1 MKESFWGAAVV
12 VMGIVAIFFIY
23 FFQSITNTD
32 EHNYHL
38 LKETTEAA
46 MYDALDL
53 AAYRDSGTIRID
65 REKFVENFLR
75 RFAESA
81 TLANTYKIE
90 IYDVNEEPP
99 KVSIQVSSAESTGLT
114 GEMMEFTI
122 SNRLDA
128 ILEVPDVDEN
138 QSVQHPTSRTPI
150 GGIR

>member
-1 MKESFWGAAVV
+1 MKETFWGVAVV
-12 VMGIVAIFFIY
+12 VLGLMAIFFLY

-53 AAYRDSGTIRID
+53 SAYRKDKTIRID

-81 TLANTYKIE
+81 TLSKTYKIE
-90 IYDVNEEPP
+90 VFDVNEEPP
-99 KVSIQVSSAESTGLT
+99 KVSLRVSSTESTGLT
-114 GEMMEFTI
+114 GEIMEFNITNNI
-122 SNRLDA
+122 DA
-128 ILEVPDVDEN
+128 ILE
-138 QSVQHPTSRTPI
+138 TPYKEE
-150 GGIR
+150 